1 MKRIIFV
8 AALLAM
14 VSSMN
19 GQPQAGKFSLTP
31 KIGVNWSKTTD
42 HQYWVELYSLGSGNS
57 RHHKTNTKAGIV
69 AGVDADYMITKWL
82 GAALGVTYSDEGF
95 KLKNDY
101 NVMTQHLRYL
111 NISTLAEIY
120 AIKGL
125 ALKSGI
131 QYGIL
136 LGARNDVKY
145 KKETKEALGWDLN
158 DNKRDY
164 RDENWSIPIAIS
176 YEYKNIILD
185 LRYNIGIKNIF
196 SYSDDYKTKSLW
208 LTLGY
213 KFTL

>member
-1 MKRIIFV
+1 MKRIFFV

-14 VSSMN
+14 FSSMN

-42 HQYWVELYSLGSGNS
+42 NQYWIVIPEITEEEMAKV
-57 RHHKTNTKAGIV
+57 RDTNKKAGIV
-69 AGVDADYMITKWL
+69 VGLDADYMFTKWL
-82 GAALGVTYSDEGF
+82 GATLGVTYSDEGF
-95 KLKNDY
+95 KKSDI
-101 NVMTQHLRYL
+101 TQNLRYL
-111 NISTLAEIY
+111 YISTLAEIY
-120 AIKGL
+120 IFKGL

-131 QYGIL
+131 EYGIL
-136 LGARNDVKY
+136 LGARNNVEYSDR
-145 KKETKEALGWDLN
+145 TKTIVGYDLN
-158 DNKRDY
+158 NNKRDY
-164 RDENWSIPIAIS
+164 RNENWSIPIAIS

>member
-1 MKRIIFV
+1 MKRIVLV
-8 AALLAM
+8 AAFLAM
-14 VSSMN
+14 ICSMN
-19 GQPQAGKFSLTP
+19 AQPQAGKFSLTP

-42 HQYWVELYSLGSGNS
+42 HQYWVVIPEITEEEMAKV
-57 RHHKTNTKAGIV
+57 RDTDKKAGIV
-69 AGVDADYMITKWL
+69 VGLDADYMITKWL
-82 GAALGVTYSDEGF
+82 GGTLGVTYSNEGF
-95 KLKNDY
+95 KKY
-101 NVMTQHLRYL
+101 NVTQNLNYL
-111 NISTLAEIY
+111 NISVLANIY
-120 AIKGL
+120 TFKGL

-185 LRYNIGIKNIF
+185 LRYNIGLKNIY